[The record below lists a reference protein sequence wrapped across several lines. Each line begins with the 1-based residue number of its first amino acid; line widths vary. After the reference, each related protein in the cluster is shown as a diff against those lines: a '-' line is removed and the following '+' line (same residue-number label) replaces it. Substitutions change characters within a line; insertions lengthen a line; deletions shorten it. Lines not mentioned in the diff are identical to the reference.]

1 MNDHTARPATSA
13 DNGGLLALAAACPM
27 RGELTLCVRREPDFF
42 ALNRLQGD
50 RWDVGVV
57 DGGRAGVIGC
67 VAIAERLAYVN
78 GAPAPTAYA
87 SDLKV
92 HPAFRGRR
100 NGTGRVADALT
111 EYARETLGA
120 IGPHMPVLVT
130 VLGGNAAMAPRLCGP
145 RGLPRFI
152 RFATIRT
159 FAVPLFTLR
168 RLDPLPGLSVRPA
181 EERDLDEMAALWR
194 AVAPLRQL
202 APVLGTDDFRRV
214 CAEAPGL
221 ALSSYWIARH
231 AAGHLVGFVA
241 LWDQQQLKHTVVQRY
256 ALRAA
261 LFRYGFN
268 LVAPLVGSPRLP
280 APGTPLRYLSAFQV
294 CVPATDP
301 GVLRALLVKA
311 AQAQAGSP
319 YAFCSLGL
327 DVTDP
332 LTSALAGCWAQ
343 TTLVHA
349 HVGTP
354 AGPYDGPPLGARPL
368 HFETALV

>member
-1 MNDHTARPATSA
+1 
-13 DNGGLLALAAACPM
+13 M

-42 ALNRLQGD
+42 ALNRLQGE

-57 DGGRAGVIGC
+57 DGGPGGVIGC
-67 VAIAERLAYVN
+67 VAVAERLTYLN
-78 GAPAPTAYA
+78 GVPAPTGYA

-100 NGTGRVADALT
+100 NGTGSVADALT
-111 EYARETLGA
+111 GYARETLGA
-120 IGPHMPVLVT
+120 IDPRMPVLVT
-130 VLGGNAAMAPRLCGP
+130 VLDGNAAMAPRLLGP
-145 RGLPRFI
+145 RGLPRFA

-168 RLDPLPGLSVRPA
+168 RLDPSLPHALSVRPA

-194 AVAPLRQL
+194 TVAPLRQL
-202 APVLGTDDFRRV
+202 APVLGADDFRSA

-231 AAGHLVGFVA
+231 AAGHLAGFVA
-241 LWDQQQLKHTVVQRY
+241 LWDQHPLKRMVVQRY

-280 APGTPLRYLSAFQV
+280 APGTPLRYLSAYQV
-294 CVPATDP
+294 CVPGTQPA
-301 GVLRALLVKA
+301 VLRALLVNA
-311 AQAQAGSP
+311 ARAHAGAP
-319 YAFCSLGL
+319 YAFCSIGL

-354 AGPYDGPPLGARPL
+354 AGPYDGPPLGVLPL

>member
-1 MNDHTARPATSA
+1 MRSLQPPRSTLFPYTTLFRSH
-13 DNGGLLALAAACPM
+13 LA
-27 RGELTLCVRREPDFF
+27 
-42 ALNRLQGD
+42 
-50 RWDVGVV
+50 
-57 DGGRAGVIGC
+57 
-67 VAIAERLAYVN
+67 
-78 GAPAPTAYA
+78 
-87 SDLKV
+87 
-92 HPAFRGRR
+92 
-100 NGTGRVADALT
+100 
-111 EYARETLGA
+111 
-120 IGPHMPVLVT
+120 
-130 VLGGNAAMAPRLCGP
+130 
-145 RGLPRFI
+145 
-152 RFATIRT
+152 
-159 FAVPLFTLR
+159 
-168 RLDPLPGLSVRPA
+168 
-181 EERDLDEMAALWR
+181 
-194 AVAPLRQL
+194 
-202 APVLGTDDFRRV
+202 
-214 CAEAPGL
+214 
-221 ALSSYWIARH
+221 
-231 AAGHLVGFVA
+231 GFVA

-268 LVAPLVGSPRLP
+268 LAAPLLASPRLP

-311 AQAQAGSP
+311 AQAHAGSP

>member
-1 MNDHTARPATSA
+1 MNGHTPRPATSA
-13 DNGGLLALAAACPM
+13 DNAGLLALAAACPM

-57 DGGRAGVIGC
+57 DAGRAGVIGC
-67 VAIAERLAYVN
+67 VAIAERVAYVN
-78 GAPAPTAYA
+78 GVPAPTAYA

-100 NGTGRVADALT
+100 NETGRVADALT

-145 RGLPRFI
+145 RGLPQFI

-202 APVLGTDDFRRV
+202 A
-214 CAEAPGL
+214 
-221 ALSSYWIARH
+221 
-231 AAGHLVGFVA
+231 
-241 LWDQQQLKHTVVQRY
+241 
-256 ALRAA
+256 
-261 LFRYGFN
+261 
-268 LVAPLVGSPRLP
+268 
-280 APGTPLRYLSAFQV
+280 TPLRYLSAFQV

-311 AQAQAGSP
+311 AQAHAGSP

-354 AGPYDGPPLGARPL
+354 AGPYDGPPLGAR
-368 HFETALV
+368 

>member
-1 MNDHTARPATSA
+1 MSGHTPRPATCA
-13 DNGGLLALAAACPM
+13 DNAGLLALAAACPM
-27 RGELTLCVRREPDFF
+27 QGDLTLCVQREPDFF

-67 VAIAERLAYVN
+67 VAVAERLAYVN
-78 GAPAPTAYA
+78 GMARPTAYA

-100 NGTGRVADALT
+100 NGTGSVADALT
-111 EYARETLGA
+111 EYARDTLGA
-120 IGPHMPVLVT
+120 IDPHLPVLVT
-130 VLGGNAAMAPRLCGP
+130 VLGGNAAMAPRLLGP
-145 RGLPRFI
+145 RGLPRLG
-152 RFATIRT
+152 RFATIRS
-159 FAVPLFTLR
+159 FAVPLFALR
-168 RLDPLPGLSVRPA
+168 RLDPPHGLCVRPA
-181 EERDLDEMAALWR
+181 EEWDLDEMAALWR
-194 AVAPLRQL
+194 TVAPLRQL
-202 APVLGTDDFRRV
+202 APVLGADDFRRV
-214 CAEAPGL
+214 SAEAPGL

-231 AAGHLVGFVA
+231 AAGHMAGFVA

-256 ALRAA
+256 APRAA

-280 APGTPLRYLSAFQV
+280 VSGTPLRYLSAFQV

-301 GVLRALLVKA
+301 GVLRALLVTA
-311 AQAQAGSP
+311 ARAHAGAP

-332 LTSALAGCWAQ
+332 LSSALAGCWAQ

-354 AGPYDGPPLGARPL
+354 AGAYEGPPLSGLPL